1 MVSGQSGETEDFP
14 RLLCGG
20 GPQAGTCACGRT
32 EPSEESACHAVSGLE
47 R

>member
-20 GPQAGTCACGRT
+20 GLQAGARGRT

-47 R
+47 L